1 MADDHASYDQ
11 DIECEL
17 DGEILFAAKEMER
30 LEKLIALQQKPA
42 EIASPEKTIL
52 SITDQCIYPRPAS
65 ADETGAP
72 GCSDYP
78 IANGPSKA
86 NRRSLTQTVT

>member
-30 LEKLIALQQKPA
+30 LEKLIALRQKPA
-42 EIASPEKTIL
+42 EIASPEKIIL
-52 SITDQCIYPRPAS
+52 STTDQ
-65 ADETGAP
+65 
-72 GCSDYP
+72 
-78 IANGPSKA
+78 
-86 NRRSLTQTVT
+86 